1 MNHWIPLYVLAMR
14 RTVMFVLSGCP
25 EEMTIDVVNYVPVA
39 IKPALVHV
47 TSVNIS
53 DGTCVS
59 KFSIQSSEFVHFYI
73 LSFIFNI
80 FMIHTSFIY
89 NITY

>member
-1 MNHWIPLYVLAMR
+1 
-14 RTVMFVLSGCP
+14 MFVLSGCP

-53 DGTCVS
+53 EGECVS
-59 KFSIQSSEFVHFYI
+59 LVVMLTIIVTMGDI
-73 LSFIFNI
+73 V
-80 FMIHTSFIY
+80 
-89 NITY
+89 